1 MKGLVERVRGLVERA
16 EGLVEAAEAE
26 RLVKT
31 SWQSEGKAD
40 WLNGLG

>member
-1 MKGLVERVRGLVERA
+1 MRGLVERA

-40 WLNGLG
+40 WRIARAFRLRG